1 MAGEDGNDSLFG
13 QGGADWLY
21 GGNGDDQ
28 LWPGACVNGSFGGAG
43 NDTFVFDVATSDLDV
58 IHDGEFGAGANDRV
72 VIFNAGE
79 IDTFAEL
86 MDNAYQD
93 GSDVVIA
100 FGPTTGIYIK
110 NHTIAQLAVNDFL
123 FA

>member
-1 MAGEDGNDSLFG
+1 MIRCSGRAALTGSTAATATISSGRGAG
-13 QGGADWLY
+13 
-21 GGNGDDQ
+21 
-28 LWPGACVNGSFGGAG
+28 VNGSFGGAG